1 MPTDQSGELSTL
13 SPSVLSNV
21 TGRGEPLTKDFVHR
35 AKWTKEEVQ
44 KIVAYVAMEK
54 KPEMEKI
61 KEPGK
66 LRKPGKR
73 KLLTKDKIIHLHQ
86 TMGHLHPNKIKDLVK
101 ETKMWDNNTLKAI
114 DDLNHCEVCAVEH
127 NRIPRPK
134 IAPPRAIGHNHVIA
148 IDLKENR
155 RYKNAPPYILYI
167 FDVFSRFKA
176 ACFINNKR
184 GETIAEHL
192 LTEWIKHHGPPKFIM
207 SDRGN
212 EFLNTEVQDMCQFYG
227 IKYTTT
233 AAYSPHQNGLVERGH
248 ATADRAL
255 ERMMTADPRLK
266 PQLMFGRIPGTLS

>member
-1 MPTDQSGELSTL
+1 MSQVEE
-13 SPSVLSNV
+13 NH
-21 TGRGEPLTKDFVHR
+21 LTKDFVQK
-35 AKWTKEEVQ
+35 ANWTKEEARKV
-44 KIVAYVAMEK
+44 VAYVAMEK
-54 KPEMEKI
+54 KPKMEKI
-61 KEPGK
+61 KEPGE
-66 LRKPGKR
+66 LREPGKG
-73 KLLTKDKIIHLHQ
+73 KPLTKDKIIHLHQ
-86 TMGHLHPNKIKDLVK
+86 TMGHLHPNRIKDLVK

-114 DDLNHCEVCAVEH
+114 NDLNHCEVCAVEH

-192 LTEWIKHHGPPKFIM
+192 VTEWIKHHGPPKYIM

-212 EFLNTEVQDMCQFYG
+212 EF
-227 IKYTTT
+227 
-233 AAYSPHQNGLVERGH
+233 
-248 ATADRAL
+248 
-255 ERMMTADPRLK
+255 
-266 PQLMFGRIPGTLS
+266 